1 MQSADKYIR
10 ESISSLFSTREAS
23 QISLMILESVCGLSR
38 TDIPMGKDNLNESQ
52 HKIIDDIIS
61 QLKTQRP
68 IQYILG
74 NTDFMNLKF
83 KVAEGVLIP
92 RPETAEL
99 INIIIDENK
108 TDNPTILDIGT
119 GSGCIAVSL
128 AHYITNSDVTAFDI
142 SDRAI
147 SIATENAI
155 SNNVNIKFIQKDILN
170 CDYSQFHNQFDI
182 IVSNPPYICEKEKE
196 SMHNN
201 VLDFEPHIALFVSNE
216 DPLIFYRTIVNLATQ
231 MLKSNGKLYFEI
243 NEAFGK
249 ETAQL
254 LIDAGFSDV
263 KIIND
268 LQQKERMVCGTLIKN

>member
-38 TDIPMGKDNLNESQ
+38 TDILMGKDNLNESQ

-147 SIATENAI
+147 SIATENAT

-170 CDYSQFHNQFDI
+170 CDCSQFHNQFDI

-268 LQQKERMVCGTLIKN
+268 LQQKERMVCVTLIKN